1 MGGQH
6 CDDRSGGRGC
16 YNGGAAGENGGA
28 ADKEMAELSVRMKT
42 AELSVRV
49 RVRADEDGGDV
60 GA

>member
-1 MGGQH
+1 M
-6 CDDRSGGRGC
+6 
-16 YNGGAAGENGGA
+16 AALRA
-28 ADKEMAELSVRMKT
+28 RTAVLLMKT